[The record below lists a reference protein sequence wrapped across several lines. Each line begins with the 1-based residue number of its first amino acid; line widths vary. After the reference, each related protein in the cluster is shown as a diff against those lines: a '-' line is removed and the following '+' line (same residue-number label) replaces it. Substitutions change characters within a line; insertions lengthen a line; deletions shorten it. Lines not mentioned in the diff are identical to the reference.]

1 MEGEGIIR
9 FFGANFDSAPTTLLF
24 VIYLLRE
31 KSKRKEKRQKEGKTR
46 GEEKGR
52 LEVCAKLIVLIW
64 KERMNQSPF
73 FFLTWILIFK
83 ITGAVIENVKI
94 LLC

>member
-9 FFGANFDSAPTTLLF
+9 FFGVNFDSDPTTRLF
-24 VIYLLRE
+24 VTYLLRE
-31 KSKRKEKRQKEGKTR
+31 KSKRKEKRQKERKRR

-73 FFLTWILIFK
+73 FS
-83 ITGAVIENVKI
+83 
-94 LLC
+94 